1 MAKSLASHTT
11 WKGLDVSGSIKTGA
25 DARLFFT
32 ASNASWCSGRQFH
45 ATSFFSSEDI
55 GWVRPA

>member
-1 MAKSLASHTT
+1 MAKSLTSHTT

-32 ASNASWCSGRQFH
+32 CSGRQFH

-55 GWVRPA
+55 GWIRPA

>member
-32 ASNASWCSGRQFH
+32 ASNSSWCSGRQFH
-45 ATSFFSSEDI
+45 TMSFFSKDDI
-55 GWVRPA
+55 GWIKPA